1 MPKGIPEDK
10 MDELMKILSDGL
22 NGIFDGIADVK
33 CIKGNSNEL
42 MGQMM
47 STFMDYPIITLT
59 VSRSGSDV
67 SVNKCCIDDVIQ
79 ALPNAIGSLLGLIPE
94 EYRNDVLY
102 KAITSTDMTK
112 NGGLQ
117 DRLNKEDEKDD
128 E

>member
-10 MDELMKILSDGL
+10 MDELMKILLDGL
-22 NGIFDGIADVK
+22 NGIFGDIADVK
-33 CIKGNSNEL
+33 CIKGNSDEL

-47 STFMDYPIITLT
+47 STFMDYPIIKLT

-112 NGGLQ
+112 KWWIT
-117 DRLNKEDEKDD
+117 R
-128 E
+128 